1 MKYGWAEEKFVFPK
15 PVSLDGQ
22 FAERI
27 SQYEEKPLT
36 ATALAV
42 DSGEEQMVLCGV
54 DLVSISYSLTAEVRR
69 RLADVKGLDPMK
81 VIISAIH
88 THTGPGYSGRNQ
100 KKSSEGHTSSFREN
114 IKSMLP
120 AGKKYVESANV
131 SENTVIM
138 NDDELLEEIASK
150 ITKAITTAWE
160 TRKEGSFSN
169 AFGRAVVGL
178 CRRAAY
184 NDGSAQM
191 WGDTNTAMFT
201 ELEGGNDSGIE
212 LMYVFDENKKLTG
225 IVANL

>member
-100 KKSSEGHTSSFREN
+100 KSRHIS
-114 IKSMLP
+114 P
-120 AGKKYVESANV
+120 
-131 SENTVIM
+131 
-138 NDDELLEEIASK
+138 
-150 ITKAITTAWE
+150 
-160 TRKEGSFSN
+160 
-169 AFGRAVVGL
+169 
-178 CRRAAY
+178 
-184 NDGSAQM
+184 
-191 WGDTNTAMFT
+191 
-201 ELEGGNDSGIE
+201 
-212 LMYVFDENKKLTG
+212 
-225 IVANL
+225 